1 MLFTFIYRMLPN
13 APLFAMLKCI
23 LVSVVEFLF
32 LIYIIYIATAFSIIF
47 SYIFYLFNTILF

>member
-1 MLFTFIYRMLPN
+1 MLPN